1 MKYFIG
7 NFCFLLKIHV
17 TSLLFLSIIRI
28 LLLVAY
34 GLNKTL
40 FVEFGQIF
48 HALLLGVWFDN
59 VVVCYVLLLPAIVL
73 CIISSFRLDN
83 YVVIKTIRYW
93 SCIFF
98 SIIFFICV
106 ANIPYFLYF
115 FQNINSSVFQWF
127 TYVSTTAGMIV
138 GELSYLLYFFPFIVI
153 VVVFSIIIFS
163 FRSPFI
169 SPHKSNLYDKI
180 MVDVFCMVLIFSYI
194 LGIRGRTGY
203 NPIKVSQAYFCGDPF
218 LNQLG
223 IDPAFNMITSIIDDM
238 RPDNRHLSLI
248 NDKVAMKNVDLY
260 IKQMTENKDAF
271 TKVIPYKNT
280 NHTGKNVV
288 IIFMESM
295 SSSLLYKGF
304 TPFLDSLC
312 KYSTYYANAYSS
324 GNHTNH
330 GLFSTL
336 YSWPSILKRNTM
348 KGSVI
353 PHVDG
358 LPTILKKNGY
368 HNMFFMTHESQYDN
382 MNAFFRT
389 NGFDEIFSQENYPD
403 DMVANSFGV
412 QDDFLL
418 DFSIPIMN
426 KAYFSNKP
434 FLSVLLTISNHP
446 PYIIPKWFKPKYSDE
461 EKAIVEYADYSLKQF
476 FHKVKEQ
483 PWYDNTIFV
492 LLGDHGKIV
501 GEVEC
506 ALPDCFNHVPLI
518 FFGEN
523 VPSRIDDSFAMQIDV
538 SPTLLGML
546 GVRYTKHNMGI
557 NLFNSERQCA
567 FYSGD
572 KYLAARTDE
581 CLYLYDP
588 IEKKE
593 LFYRL
598 SDNDAVLINSPKEST
613 MQSLKMDLYSFMQCA
628 ESFYISIK
636 KDNSY

>member
-1 MKYFIG
+1 MKYFVDNI
-7 NFCFLLKIHV
+7 CFLLKVHV
-17 TSLLFLSIIRI
+17 TSLLFLTIFRI
-28 LLLVAY
+28 LLMVAY
-34 GLNKTL
+34 GLKKIIY
-40 FVEFGQIF
+40 VEFGNMF

-59 VVVCYVLLLPAIVL
+59 VVACYVLLLPAIVL
-73 CIISSFRLDN
+73 CVISSFRIYN
-83 YVVIKTIRYW
+83 TVVIKTIRYW
-93 SCIFF
+93 SCIVF
-98 SIIFFICV
+98 SVVFLICA
-106 ANIPYFLYF
+106 ANIPYFIYF

-127 TYVSTTAGMIV
+127 SYVSTTGGMIV
-138 GELSYLLYFFPFIVI
+138 GEISYLLYFFVFII
-153 VVVFSIIIFS
+153 VVMLFSLFVFS
-163 FRSPFI
+163 FRLPVFTY
-169 SPHKSNLYDKI
+169 HKMHLHDKI
-180 MVDVFCMVLIFSYI
+180 MVDVLCLVVIFSYI
-194 LGIRGRTGY
+194 MGIRGRTGY

-218 LNQLG
+218 INQLG
-223 IDPAFNMITSIIDDM
+223 INPAFNMITSIIDDM

-248 NDKVAMKNVDLY
+248 KDKVAMENVDKYL
-260 IKQMTENKDAF
+260 KQTTGNKEALTMD
-271 TKVIPYKNT
+271 IPYNKT
-280 NHTGKNVV
+280 IHTGKNIV

-295 SSSLLYKGF
+295 SVSLLNKGY

-312 KYSTYYANAYSS
+312 KSSTYYAHTYSS

-353 PHVDG
+353 PHVEG
-358 LPTILKKNGY
+358 LPTILKNNGY

-382 MNAFFRT
+382 MNAFLRT
-389 NGFDEIFSQENYPD
+389 NGFDEIYSQENYPD
-403 DMVANSFGV
+403 NMIANSFGV

-418 DFSIPIMN
+418 NFSIPIMN
-426 KAYFSNKP
+426 KAYLSNKP

-446 PYIIPKWFKPKYSDE
+446 PYIIPKWFKSHNSDE
-461 EKAIVEYADYSLKQF
+461 EKAIVEYVDYSLKYF
-476 FHKVKEQ
+476 FNKVKQQ

-501 GEVEC
+501 GKAEC
-506 ALPDCFNHVPLI
+506 ALPDCFNHIPLI
-518 FFGEN
+518 FYGEDI
-523 VPSRIDDSFAMQIDV
+523 PSIMVDSFAMQIDV

-546 GVRYTKHNMGI
+546 GIRYNKHNMGI
-557 NLFNSERQCA
+557 NLIKSKRPSV
-567 FYSGD
+567 FYCGD

-593 LFYRL
+593 LFYLL